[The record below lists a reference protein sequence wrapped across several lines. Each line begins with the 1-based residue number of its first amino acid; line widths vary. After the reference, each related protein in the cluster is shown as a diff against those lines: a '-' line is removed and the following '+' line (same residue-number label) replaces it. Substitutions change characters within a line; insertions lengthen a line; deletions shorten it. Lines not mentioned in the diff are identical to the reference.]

1 MNLSLHLG
9 MLGALEAGLIALVIG
24 VLSYGLWHL
33 IMRRAGGSTAQA
45 IGWSMLTAVVIGAG
59 IDIWNLF
66 YLGVMKLES
75 PMYARMALQKIH
87 DPGSLGTRVVLEV
100 TGAMVGVVIGWLLFS
115 GGFHKETAAEEADG
129 TPGSK

>member
-9 MLGALEAGLIALVIG
+9 MLGALEAGLIALLIG
-24 VLSYGLWHL
+24 VLAYGLWHL
-33 IMRRAGGSTAQA
+33 IMRRAGGSAGQTL
-45 IGWSMLTAVVIGAG
+45 GWSMLTAVVIAAG

-75 PMYARMALQKIH
+75 PLYARMALQKIH
-87 DPGSLGTRVVLEV
+87 DPESLGTRVVLEV

-115 GGFHKETAAEEADG
+115 GGFHKEASTREAG
-129 TPGSK
+129 ETPGSE